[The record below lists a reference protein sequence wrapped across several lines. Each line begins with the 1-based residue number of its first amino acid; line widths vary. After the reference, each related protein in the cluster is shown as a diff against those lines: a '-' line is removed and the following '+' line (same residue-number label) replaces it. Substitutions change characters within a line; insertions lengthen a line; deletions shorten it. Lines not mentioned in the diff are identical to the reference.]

1 MIFTVICIGL
11 LFTISGCGGDQQ
23 KITQLE
29 KDTKELKSE
38 IAEKN
43 KENEQLTKKIK
54 ILESKKAMAKAK
66 KARLAEEAKAKDEKA
81 RLAKEAMGAKA
92 PAVADVRS
100 SRLTDAFNARKAA
113 IKSGNKAELAK
124 AQNIINKAFGSE
136 KRHEVPSKEAPAT
149 EEEAPA
155 AEAVVEEEAT
165 VEEAAPAEE
174 EAPATEEE
182 PAAAAEE
189 ARLAEAP
196 AADQTVACDEW
207 SVKAQA
213 EYKNG
218 NFQEALD
225 LREKVVQQDG
235 CDEALRAKNQYL
247 AGYIYQ
253 KKLNNLDKAKD
264 AYQKV
269 IDNYASSKY
278 VAKAEKKLNALQ

>member
-1 MIFTVICIGL
+1 MKKMIFTVICIGL

-136 KRHEVPSKEAPAT
+136 KRHEVPSKEAPA
-149 EEEAPA
+149 
-155 AEAVVEEEAT
+155 AEAVVEAPAVEEAT
-165 VEEAAPAEE
+165 VEEEAPAEE
-174 EAPATEEE
+174 E
-182 PAAAAEE
+182 
-189 ARLAEAP
+189 
-196 AADQTVACDEW
+196 
-207 SVKAQA
+207 
-213 EYKNG
+213 
-218 NFQEALD
+218 
-225 LREKVVQQDG
+225 
-235 CDEALRAKNQYL
+235 
-247 AGYIYQ
+247 
-253 KKLNNLDKAKD
+253 
-264 AYQKV
+264 
-269 IDNYASSKY
+269 
-278 VAKAEKKLNALQ
+278 

>member
-1 MIFTVICIGL
+1 MKKMIFTVICIGL

-136 KRHEVPSKEAPAT
+136 KRHEVPSKEAPAA
-149 EEEAPA
+149 EAPA
-155 AEAVVEEEAT
+155 E
-165 VEEAAPAEE
+165 EEAAPAEE
-174 EAPATEEE
+174 EAVVEEPATEEA
-182 PAAAAEE
+182 PAVE
-189 ARLAEAP
+189 EAP
-196 AADQTVACDEW
+196 AE
-207 SVKAQA
+207 
-213 EYKNG
+213 E
-218 NFQEALD
+218 E
-225 LREKVVQQDG
+225 
-235 CDEALRAKNQYL
+235 
-247 AGYIYQ
+247 
-253 KKLNNLDKAKD
+253 
-264 AYQKV
+264 
-269 IDNYASSKY
+269 
-278 VAKAEKKLNALQ
+278 